1 MSALIGR
8 AAEELLLSSS
18 QTVGTR
24 GTETKQC
31 GARLDVVE
39 NVGVRAH
46 RAERPGRDGMGA
58 GASGRAAAGC
68 GEQQVR

>member
-1 MSALIGR
+1 VSALIGR

-31 GARLDVVE
+31 GARLDVE
-39 NVGVRAH
+39 NAGVRAH
-46 RAERPGRDGMGA
+46 QAGRLAGDRMEAGVSERAT
-58 GASGRAAAGC
+58 AGC